1 LKFLLTILN
10 LGAEQFLVKHVQ
22 AKLYERGVAMSEAL
36 SNELPQIV
44 KVPLSLVQTGFG
56 LRGVKLAVKQCA
68 HLFSLY
74 SPTHRATK
82 GLLVLQPPKI
92 VQDIRRNDP
101 MFLRMAYSRVL
112 WMVHMKIFTCG
123 LFTKSLHS
131 ALWLWMLRF
140 IVPAGIV
147 KHIATILPSVCDC
160 IM

>member
-1 LKFLLTILN
+1 MLVLVTRKLLQTKGPCQSVLKFLLTILN

-74 SPTHRATK
+74 SATHRATK
-82 GLLVLQPPKI
+82 GGSAPKI
-92 VQDIRRNDP
+92 R
-101 MFLRMAYSRVL
+101 LGYL
-112 WMVHMKIFTCG
+112 
-123 LFTKSLHS
+123 
-131 ALWLWMLRF
+131 
-140 IVPAGIV
+140 
-147 KHIATILPSVCDC
+147 
-160 IM
+160 